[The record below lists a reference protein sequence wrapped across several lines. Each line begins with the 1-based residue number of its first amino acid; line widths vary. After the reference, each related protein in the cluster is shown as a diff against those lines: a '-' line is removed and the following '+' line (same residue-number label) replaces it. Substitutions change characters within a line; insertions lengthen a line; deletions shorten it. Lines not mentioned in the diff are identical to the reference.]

1 MQAGVLKNKTKT
13 EKIARNVAF
22 YLHIKEY
29 TKREHKIKYRRKKK
43 EKRIQEKRTIFCLCP
58 PGEAIKLNLINSNT
72 KITIPISNHLI
83 ISGPTILFFFSECT
97 LCIYSFW
104 IHQ

>member
-43 EKRIQEKRTIFCLCP
+43 GKK
-58 PGEAIKLNLINSNT
+58 NT
-72 KITIPISNHLI
+72 RKENY
-83 ISGPTILFFFSECT
+83 ILFVS
-97 LCIYSFW
+97 SR
-104 IHQ
+104 